1 MADNPLRDGCR
12 ARRPAP
18 VPRYRDAAVLA
29 LALAVLGVAIPSCG
43 GDNAADDSDA
53 GGFTS
58 VIATAKGDSVP
69 VYQEPGDD
77 EASKRLSNPTDVGAD
92 RVFLVRDVRGEDWL
106 RVLLPTRPNGS
117 NGWVRADAVEMS
129 KTTYRVH
136 IILSDHRVLVKR
148 GEDEVVV
155 EGPIGVG
162 TQNTPTP
169 KGQYYITSLLQTPKD
184 NSDYGPYA
192 FGLSGFS
199 GVLESYAGGP
209 GRVGI
214 HGTNKPE
221 LLGQDVSHG
230 CIRMSNENITQLA
243 KTLPLGTPVYVHA

>member
-1 MADNPLRDGCR
+1 MAVTPSRDGRR
-12 ARRPAP
+12 AGRPAP
-18 VPRYRDAAVLA
+18 VTRRRDVAVLA
-29 LALAVLGVAIPSCG
+29 VAVAMLGAAAQACG
-43 GDNAADDSDA
+43 GNGSDDNGAASH
-53 GGFTS
+53 TS
-58 VIATAKGDSVP
+58 IIATAKGESVP
-69 VYQEPGDD
+69 VYQEPGGD
-77 EASKRLSNPTDVGAD
+77 EAWKRLSNPTDVGAK
-92 RVFLVRDVRGEDWL
+92 RVFLVREVRGENWL

-117 NGWVRADAVEMS
+117 KGWVRADAVEVT

-136 IILSDHRVLVKR
+136 IVLSDHRILVKR
-148 GEDEVVV
+148 GADEVVV

-169 KGQYYITSLLQTPKD
+169 KGEYYITSLLKTPKD

-199 GVLESYAGGP
+199 GVLESYAGGS
-209 GRVGI
+209 GRIGI

-230 CIRMSNENITQLA
+230 CIRMSNENITRLA
-243 KTLPLGTPVYVHA
+243 DKLPLGAPVYVHA